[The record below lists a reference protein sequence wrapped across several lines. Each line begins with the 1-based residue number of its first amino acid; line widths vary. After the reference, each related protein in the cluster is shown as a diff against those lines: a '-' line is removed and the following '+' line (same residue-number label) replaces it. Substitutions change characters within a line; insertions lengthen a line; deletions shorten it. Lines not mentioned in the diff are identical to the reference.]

1 MMSAYSWRKLEQ
13 ILFKG
18 LPIFLASLGG
28 IFLLLSLLFWQDTT
42 MPLLPGIF
50 AEEIHVPFY
59 YFKLGTALINIEIG
73 NFLLFQ
79 NFESLPPI
87 LNSNFSILYGAL
99 IVLLLSFGLTLLSTL
114 KKMYFIGG
122 TAVAIFFFTFTG
134 INGLNIGGLSTNYPL
149 IILLVGTM
157 FPILIIHFFQSNW
170 SLKKRFLVIAPC
182 FILTVT
188 LLLFIS
194 KVDSANLLLSENITL
209 PVAFLAVFFMFHI
222 GHAIIS
228 SSSIFL
234 IKLNQGIKLKISW
247 HITIISVLY
256 FFLVLFTLLSIMGEV
271 NLPFPTLPPSI
282 LFLAAGIVGYSV
294 LDYKIKQT
302 DQVFDNPIIGKSFY
316 LIGFALTAW
325 TWGKAI
331 YTFNEPLIEFFNH
344 TFLYGQ
350 IALTLLFFA
359 YLLTNFSSILNTGGA
374 LEKVIFK
381 PQHFAYFHMRI
392 GSTML
397 VVILI
402 IFANGVIATQLT
414 AASANLYADYN
425 YQIGNYRNAQILY
438 ESSWM
443 EYFKNDRAKNTLA
456 HLYLEE
462 HQTSTAMRHL
472 EESFDY
478 APNIPNIL
486 LISSILHRSDKIL
499 EAIFYLEK
507 GLDYY
512 PNDPQLL
519 NNLALLY
526 SKINRPEEALAT
538 LNKSLISDQ
547 INISNTLALSIKHH
561 LALSEDLN
569 FGDDKITKIN
579 QLALANKLGNFA
591 DFKISP
597 IDLPEQFVIKSSLL
611 RNQWTN
617 QATFDFETDLEII
630 DSLVRQNQT
639 AYEERNYWETKVVR
653 SHQGNEI
660 DETLKYLSGSTFS
673 FPNHAAA
680 YHVMAAEILASQLDF
695 EKASID
701 LKIAAADGYKKF
713 KPHHLAILYFGGKIE
728 EAFALKEKQEIH
740 FPSWMQWDENEKL
753 LKNQQVKYF
762 QILSTFHQSVT
773 EKIMDNLSE
782 LIEPEFKVDLAY
794 FMMIHKAHSLKKA
807 DFKIIKEILTLGKN
821 AIWEPEEFEELKLAL
836 LEGKKDI
843 KSDKVTR
850 IIKPELSM
858 IRNSYLTPLILQEVK
873 KEEKALRRYE
883 ILQEAI
889 QFNKDPIL
897 WMAFVKESR
906 ANGLA
911 NYGTRAME
919 EMAAWLTYEE
929 MEKLMLENL

>member
-1 MMSAYSWRKLEQ
+1 MSANSLRKLEQ

-18 LPIFLASLGG
+18 LPSFLASLGG
-28 IFLLLSLLFWQDTT
+28 LFLLLSLLFWQDVT
-42 MPLLPGIF
+42 MPLLPGVF
-50 AEEIHVPFY
+50 AEEINVPLH
-59 YFKLGTALINIEIG
+59 YFKLGTELINIEIG

-79 NFESLPPI
+79 NYESLPPV
-87 LNSNFSILYGAL
+87 LDSRFSVFYGAL
-99 IVLLLSFGLTLLSTL
+99 TILLLSFGLTLLSTL

-122 TAVAIFFFTFTG
+122 SAAAIFFFTFTG
-134 INGLNIGGLSTNYPL
+134 INGLNVGGLSTNYPL
-149 IILLVGTM
+149 IILLIGTM
-157 FPILIIHFFQSNW
+157 VPIVGIHFFRSEW
-170 SLKKRFLVIAPC
+170 SLVRRFLVITSC

-188 LLLFIS
+188 LLIIIS
-194 KVDSANLLLSENITL
+194 KTDSAILLLSENITL
-209 PVAFLAVFFMFHI
+209 PIAFLAVFFMFHI
-222 GHAIIS
+222 GHAVVS

-234 IKLNQGIKLKISW
+234 IKINQGVNLKISW
-247 HITIISVLY
+247 HITIISILY

-282 LFLAAGIVGYSV
+282 LFLVSGILGYFV
-294 LDYKIKQT
+294 LDYKINQT
-302 DQVFDNPIIGKSFY
+302 EQVFDNPIIGKSFY
-316 LIGFALTAW
+316 LIGFAFTAW

-331 YTFNEPLIEFFNH
+331 YTFNQPLIEFFNH

-392 GSTML
+392 GATML

-425 YQIGNYRNAQILY
+425 YQIGNFRNARILY
-438 ESSWM
+438 ENSWM
-443 EYFKNDRAKNTLA
+443 EYFKNDRAKNTVA

-462 HQTSTAMRHL
+462 NQASTALRHL

-478 APNIPNIL
+478 APNVPNIL
-486 LISSILHRSDKIL
+486 LISSRLHRSDKIL

-507 GLDYY
+507 GLGFY
-512 PNDPQLL
+512 PNNPKLL

-526 SKINRPEEALAT
+526 SKINRPNDALEAI
-538 LNKSLISDQ
+538 NKIPTSDQ
-547 INISNTLALSIKHH
+547 VNISNTIALSIKHN
-561 LALSEDLN
+561 LALPKGMSY
-569 FGDDKITKIN
+569 GTDKITQIN

-591 DFKISP
+591 DFTLSP
-597 IDLPEQFVIKSSLL
+597 KDLPEQFIIKSSLL

-617 QATFDFETDLEII
+617 QAIFDFEADLEII
-630 DSLVRQNQT
+630 DSLVRQNQSP
-639 AYEERNYWETKVVR
+639 YEERNYWETKVVR
-653 SHQGNEI
+653 AHQGNEI
-660 DETLKYLSGSTFS
+660 NETLKYLSGSTFS

-695 EKASID
+695 EKAGID
-701 LKIAAADGYKKF
+701 LKIAAADGYNKF
-713 KPHHLAILYFGGKIE
+713 KPHHLAILYFSGKTE
-728 EAFALKEKQEIH
+728 EALALKEKQQIN
-740 FPSWMQWDENEKL
+740 FPSWMQWDENEEL
-753 LKNQQVKYF
+753 TQNQQVRFY
-762 QILSTFHQSVT
+762 QILSTFHQSMT
-773 EKIMDNLSE
+773 GKIMDDLSQ
-782 LIEPEFKVDLAY
+782 LTEPEFKAELAY
-794 FMMIHKAHSLKKA
+794 FILIHKGHSLNQA
-807 DFKIIKEILTLGKN
+807 SFKIIEDILIRSEKAVWTS
-821 AIWEPEEFEELKLAL
+821 EEFEELKAAL
-836 LEGKKDI
+836 LEGVEEI
-843 KSDKVTR
+843 KSDKVKR
-850 IIKPELSM
+850 IIKPELPM
-858 IRNSYLTPLILQEVK
+858 IRNSYLTPLIMQALK
-873 KEEKALRRYE
+873 KEESALGRYE

-897 WMAFVKESR
+897 WMAYVKESR
-906 ANGLA
+906 INGLA

>member
-1 MMSAYSWRKLEQ
+1 MSVNSLRKLEQ

-28 IFLLLSLLFWQDTT
+28 LFLLLSLLFWQDAT
-42 MPLLPGIF
+42 MPLLPGVF
-50 AEEIHVPFY
+50 AEEIPVPLH
-59 YFKLGTALINIEIG
+59 YFKLGTELINIEIG

-79 NFESLPPI
+79 NFESLPPV
-87 LNSNFSILYGAL
+87 LDSNFSVLYGAL
-99 IVLLLSFGLTLLSTL
+99 IVILLSFGLTLLSTL

-122 TAVAIFFFTFTG
+122 TAAAIFFFTFTG

-149 IILLVGTM
+149 IILLIGTL
-157 FPILIIHFFQSNW
+157 FPIVIIHFFQSNW
-170 SLKKRFLVIAPC
+170 SLGKRFLVIASC
-182 FILTVT
+182 FIFT
-188 LLLFIS
+188 LILLIFIS
-194 KVDSANLLLSENITL
+194 KVDSAKLLLSENITL
-209 PVAFLAVFFMFHI
+209 PVAFLAVFFMFHT
-222 GHAIIS
+222 GHAVVS

-234 IKLNQGIKLKISW
+234 IKLNQGVKLKISW
-247 HITIISVLY
+247 HITIISILY

-282 LFLAAGIVGYSV
+282 LFLVAGILGYYV
-294 LDYKIKQT
+294 IDYKIKQT
-302 DQVFDNPIIGKSFY
+302 EQVFDIPLIGKSFY
-316 LIGFALTAW
+316 LIGFAFAAW

-392 GSTML
+392 GATML

-425 YQIGNYRNAQILY
+425 YQIGNYRNARILY
-438 ESSWM
+438 ENSWM
-443 EYFKNDRAKNTLA
+443 EYFKNDRAKNTVA

-462 HQTSTAMRHL
+462 NQANAALRHL

-478 APNIPNIL
+478 APNVPNII
-486 LISSILHRSDKIL
+486 LISSRLHRSDKIL

-512 PNDPQLL
+512 PNNSKLL

-526 SKINRPEEALAT
+526 SKINRPEEALDALSKAT
-538 LNKSLISDQ
+538 ASDKV
-547 INISNTLALSIKHH
+547 NISNTIALSIKHN
-561 LALSEDLN
+561 LAVPSGMS
-569 FGDDKITKIN
+569 FGDDTITKIN

-591 DFKISP
+591 DFTLST

-617 QATFDFETDLEII
+617 QASFDFETDLVII

-639 AYEERNYWETKVVR
+639 PYEERNYWETKVVR

-680 YHVMAAEILASQLDF
+680 YHVMSAEILASQLDF
-695 EKASID
+695 EKAGID
-701 LKIAAADGYKKF
+701 LKIAAADGYNKF
-713 KPHHLAILYFGGKIE
+713 KPHHLAILYFSGKIE
-728 EAFALKEKQEIH
+728 EALALKEKQGIN
-740 FPSWMQWDENEKL
+740 FPNWMQWDENEL
-753 LKNQQVKYF
+753 LIQNQQVKFY
-762 QILSTFHQSVT
+762 QILSTFHQSMT
-773 EKIMDNLSE
+773 NKIMDRLSE
-782 LIEPEFKVDLAY
+782 LNEPEFKAELAY
-794 FMMIHKAHSLKKA
+794 FIMIHKAHSLKQGEY
-807 DFKIIKEILTLGKN
+807 KILEDILTSGEN
-821 AIWEPEEFEELKLAL
+821 AVWTKEEFEELKLAL
-836 LEGKKDI
+836 LEGKVEI
-843 KSDKVTR
+843 KSDKVRR

-858 IRNSYLTPLILQEVK
+858 IRNSYLTPLIMQTLN
-873 KEEKALRRYE
+873 KEDNNLRRYE

-897 WMAFVKESR
+897 WMEFVKESR
-906 ANGLA
+906 INGLA

-919 EMAAWLTYEE
+919 EMAGWLTYEE

>member
-1 MMSAYSWRKLEQ
+1 MSVNSFRKLEQ
-13 ILFKG
+13 IIFKG
-18 LPIFLASLGG
+18 LPSFIAILGG
-28 IFLLLSLLFWQDTT
+28 LFLLLSLLFWQEAS

-50 AEEIHVPFY
+50 AEEISVPLH
-59 YFKLGTALINIEIG
+59 YFKLGTELINIEIG

-79 NFESLPPI
+79 NFESLPPV
-87 LNSNFSILYGAL
+87 LDSKFSVLYGVL

-122 TAVAIFFFTFTG
+122 TAGVIFFFTFTG

-149 IILLVGTM
+149 IILLIGVMIPIVG
-157 FPILIIHFFQSNW
+157 IHFSQSHW
-170 SLKKRFLVIAPC
+170 TLIKRFFLIAAC
-182 FILTVT
+182 FILS
-188 LLLFIS
+188 II
-194 KVDSANLLLSENITL
+194 LLLSLTTVEGAQLLLAENLTL
-209 PVAFLAVFFMFHI
+209 PVAFLAVLFMFHI
-222 GHAIIS
+222 GHAVIS

-234 IKLNQGIKLKISW
+234 IKLNQGVKLKISW
-247 HITIISVLY
+247 HITVISILY

-271 NLPFPTLPPSI
+271 NLPFPTLPPSV
-282 LFLAAGIVGYSV
+282 LFLIAGVLGYFV
-294 LDYKIKQT
+294 VDYKINQT
-302 DQVFDNPIIGKSFY
+302 EQVFDNPIIGKSFY

-392 GSTML
+392 GATML

-414 AASANLYADYN
+414 AASANLYADYY
-425 YQIGNYRNAQILY
+425 YQIGNYRNARILY
-438 ESSWM
+438 ENSWI
-443 EYFKNDRAKNTLA
+443 EYFKNNRAKNTVA
-456 HLYLEE
+456 HIYLEE
-462 HQTSTAMRHL
+462 NQAGTALRHL
-472 EESFDY
+472 EESFDF
-478 APNIPNIL
+478 APNVPNIL
-486 LISSILHRSDKIL
+486 LISSQLHRSDKIL

-512 PNDPQLL
+512 PNDPKLL

-526 SKINRPEEALAT
+526 SKINRPEKALEALE
-538 LNKSLISDQ
+538 KISKTDQ
-547 INISNTLALSIKHH
+547 INVSNTIALSIKHN
-561 LALSEDLN
+561 LALPEGMR

-591 DFKISP
+591 DFTLDTE
-597 IDLPEQFVIKSSLL
+597 DLPIQFVIKSSLL

-617 QATFDFETDLEII
+617 QAKSDFESDLGII

-639 AYEERNYWETKVVR
+639 PYEERNYWETKVVR
-653 SHQGNEI
+653 AHQGNEI

-680 YHVMAAEILASQLDF
+680 YHVMAGEILASQLDF
-695 EKASID
+695 EKAGID
-701 LKIAAADGYKKF
+701 LKIAAADGYNKF
-713 KPHHLAILYFGGKIE
+713 KPHHLAILYFSGKIE
-728 EAFALKEKQEIH
+728 EASALSEKQKIN
-740 FPSWMQWDENEKL
+740 FPSWMQWDQNGNL
-753 LKNQQVKYF
+753 IQNQQVKFF
-762 QILSTFHQSVT
+762 QILSTLHQSMT
-773 EKIMDNLSE
+773 SRIMGQLSE
-782 LIEPEFKVDLAY
+782 LTKPEFRAELAY
-794 FMMIHKAHSLKKA
+794 FIMIHKAHNLNQAELKLVE
-807 DFKIIKEILTLGKN
+807 EILTVGKN
-821 AIWEPEEFEELKLAL
+821 AVWTQEEFQELKLAL
-836 LEGKKDI
+836 LEGKEEI
-843 KSDKVTR
+843 KSDKVSR
-850 IIKPELSM
+850 VIKPELPM
-858 IRNSYLTPLILQEVK
+858 TRNSYLTPLILQAVRR
-873 KEEKALRRYE
+873 EENSLKRYE

-897 WMAFVKESR
+897 WMTFVKESR
-906 ANGLA
+906 INGLA
-911 NYGTRAME
+911 NYGTRALD
-919 EMAAWLTYEE
+919 EMASWLGYEE